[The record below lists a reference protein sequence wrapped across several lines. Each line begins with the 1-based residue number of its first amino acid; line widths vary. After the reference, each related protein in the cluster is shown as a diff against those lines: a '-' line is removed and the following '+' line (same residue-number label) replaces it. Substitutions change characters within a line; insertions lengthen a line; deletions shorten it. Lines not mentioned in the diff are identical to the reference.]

1 MAFLNSIFLF
11 SLAAVAV
18 PLLIHLLS
26 RQRVKVISFS
36 SLEFLKLL
44 QRQKMRRVRLRQLLL
59 LLLRTLIVLSVVLAF
74 ARPVLKGI
82 FSAGLSARARTSAVL
97 LLDNSYSMGVNTPRG
112 RIFDRAKRRAAEVI
126 ELLKDGDEAWIH
138 VVSDV
143 PTFKQYTQDFASLM
157 GMIEDFDLSYRTTRI
172 RSALVSA
179 TEVLAQSKNAN
190 REVYLITDM
199 RRNGW
204 RDLLQGEAI
213 PLVEG
218 ATIFLLPVS
227 TEKSENIGVDKVEF
241 LDRLLEAGKPL
252 SLRATV
258 TNHSDRKRENV
269 LIQMFAQKKRVGQTT
284 LDIEAHRTQ
293 SADFVAV
300 FDKPGQ
306 VSGYVEI
313 EDDDLLVDNRQ
324 YFSITVPEKIRVL
337 IVGRTEIDA
346 HYLELALN
354 PFETSQSLILPTV
367 SSVNQ
372 LGRYSLGDFDV
383 VLLTNV
389 PRLSDAQLS
398 RLESYVE
405 GGRGV
410 VILLGNDIDPRYY
423 NAQLLPTLFPST
435 LGAPVGVMGE
445 KGSFHTFGDIEHEHP
460 IFKGLLQKRTT
471 IESPEFYLMY
481 DVKPSAE
488 VAPIISYSNGKIALA
503 ETRRERG
510 RTVLFTS
517 AADPDWTN
525 IMRKGIYVPLLYRV
539 VQYLATDLAEL
550 EEHNLVGT
558 TVRKEVGGLDFH
570 QRVRCIEPTGEERAI
585 ELKSSG
591 GGFTVDYEHT
601 EHPGVY
607 RLITESEELKNFAV
621 NIDPAESD
629 LALIETDRI
638 REVLEGV
645 SVHEVDQ
652 GESVEEYVLQT
663 RYGRELWKQF
673 LLVAFLLMC
682 VEMLVARETRRDDRV
697 KNHEGKQV
705 E

>member
-157 GMIEDFDLSYRTTRI
+157 GMIEDFDLSHRTTRI

-213 PLVEG
+213 SLVEG

-435 LGAPVGVMGE
+435 LGTPIGVMGE